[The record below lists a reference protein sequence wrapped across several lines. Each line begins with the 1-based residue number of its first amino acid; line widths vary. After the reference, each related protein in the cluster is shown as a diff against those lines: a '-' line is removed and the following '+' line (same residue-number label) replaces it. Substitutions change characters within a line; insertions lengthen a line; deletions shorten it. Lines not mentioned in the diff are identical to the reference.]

1 MALTGAAPAEAEERL
16 DDQPAEQEEYER
28 IVFTDNELPGPASAV
43 ATQISNTPIVNQR
56 QQTIDFYNF
65 LANNE
70 RNLLELNSDTTARTA
85 IISIPGTNNVK
96 VVYGVSIG
104 ASGIGQTLDTDD
116 HLLLLQGDGGG
127 DLGTPRPLTLP
138 LTVLD
143 KTDIATMTE
152 AQFKTALTTQGAN
165 FTYPLVAR
173 AHITQTQNLMQLAP
187 IPPFLVYDGI
197 NQDLNAANILE
208 RLLTINTEDTPMY
221 EHLKHF
227 LKSCVSSHHLPN
239 NKPYLPL
246 ETLLAPPSASALRW
260 AGTKFGTIFPS
271 LVTQRAN
278 EPPNNGFDQ
287 AGLAALLAQLLPL
300 QQLALQRQN
309 IGQNRN
315 IQEEK
320 KDDDAT
326 TYGRS
331 QQEMAATL
339 TMCGQAPNA
348 HPSLLPQWIR
358 DCAER
363 GMTDSFKLT
372 LIRKHLMATAYF
384 DDADVPVTSTL
395 LKNINK
401 RNWLG
406 KDGNIRRPSLLN
418 ATEGLSPFIVLD
430 LDEDEVA
437 RINDTEDA
445 LTRASAVT
453 MQDISNLRQR
463 LKPKIP
469 ATADEFMLLLKRYA
483 NLLFA
488 LFTADCP
495 FFLCVLRVIN
505 ALKDYSRVA
514 RQAMSKMARAS
525 ILWIILLQSRTFAL
539 GDDTILA
546 EFTTMHANLASKQ
559 GHIYHAEV
567 PKALL
572 QNDENPTGTKR
583 KGTQQTP
590 DAIEHEPKKPRSNPN
605 CWHPTLKAKLSGPIQ
620 KAGNPSFTSI
630 MQYVDKNPADVI
642 HDKSSWCTPNAFFG
656 RCFLGDKCR
665 RQHKIVTDVQAE
677 KIIQMLSLFIDKPEK
692 LKLKGQSNTT

>member
-1 MALTGAAPAEAEERL
+1 MTLNGAIPEEAADPEDPA
-16 DDQPAEQEEYER
+16 DYER
-28 IVFTDNELPGPASAV
+28 VIFTENELPGPASAV
-43 ATQISNTPIVNQR
+43 ATQLSTTPIEIQR
-56 QQTIDFYNF
+56 QQAIEFHTF
-65 LANNE
+65 LTSEN

-85 IISIPGTNNVK
+85 IIGIPGTNNVK
-96 VVYGVSIG
+96 VVYGASIG
-104 ASGIGQTLDTDD
+104 ASGIGQTADTDNQV
-116 HLLLLQGDGGG
+116 LLLQGDGGG

-138 LTVLD
+138 LTVLNS
-143 KTDIATMTE
+143 TDVATMTE
-152 AQFKTALTTQGAN
+152 EQFKTSLTTKGPI

-173 AHITQTQNLMQLAP
+173 ANITTSNNLMQLAP
-187 IPPFLVYDGI
+187 IPPFLLYDGI
-197 NQDLNAANILE
+197 NRDLNAANIYE
-208 RLLTINTEDTPMY
+208 RLLTINTTDTPMY
-221 EHLKHF
+221 DHLKNF
-227 LKSCVSSHHLPN
+227 LLACLSSHHLPN

-260 AGTKFGTIFPS
+260 AGTKFPTIFPTI
-271 LVTQRAN
+271 VT
-278 EPPNNGFDQ
+278 PPVQAPHQPGFDQ
-287 AGLAALLAQLLPL
+287 AGLAALLAQILPL
-300 QQLALQRQN
+300 QQQALQLQFNNGRD
-309 IGQNRN
+309 RN
-315 IQEEK
+315 NHEEEK
-320 KDDDAT
+320 KEDDAT
-326 TYGRS
+326 TYGMS

-339 TMCGQAPNA
+339 IMCGQAPNS
-348 HPSLLPQWIR
+348 HPALLPQWIR
-358 DCAER
+358 DCSEK
-363 GMTDSFKLT
+363 GMTESFKLT
-372 LIRKHLMATAYF
+372 LIRKHIMATGYF

-437 RINDTEDA
+437 RLNDTEDA

-453 MQDISNLRQR
+453 MQDISSLRQR

-469 ATADEFMLLLKRYA
+469 ATAEEFMLLLKRYA

-495 FFLCVLRVIN
+495 FFQCVLRVIN

-514 RQAMSKMARAS
+514 RQAMTKMARAS

-567 PKALL
+567 PQALL
-572 QNDENPTGTKR
+572 HNDDNALTKR
-583 KGTQQTP
+583 KQPPKTDGEP
-590 DAIEHEPKKPRSNPN
+590 PEPKKPRSNPN
-605 CWHPTLKAKLSGPIQ
+605 CWHPTLKAKLTGPIQ

-630 MQYVDKNPADVI
+630 LQYVDKNPSDII

-656 RCFLGDKCR
+656 RCFHGDKCR
-665 RQHKIVTDVQAE
+665 RQHKMVTDTQAE
-677 KIIQMLSLFIDKPEK
+677 KILDMLSLFIAKPEE
-692 LKLKGQSNTT
+692 LKLKGQSNTN